1 MTNEIELCEACGRRE
16 EWAFRRLLLAYQQ
29 PVYALCVAL
38 AGSDGE
44 DLAQETFLRVFRA
57 IGDYDPRGPA
67 TLRSWILTI
76 ARRLCTDRARHVGRG
91 VEVAGPAPDV
101 VDSRSGPEEQL
112 DTARRLRS
120 ALAALPEDQRVVVA
134 LREWEGLDYE
144 EIAAIEGVPVG
155 TVRSR
160 LARAR
165 TALREAL
172 GEAEAEESR
181 STRAAPV

>member
-1 MTNEIELCEACGRRE
+1 MNEIELCAACARRE
-16 EWAFRRLLLAYQQ
+16 EWAFRRLLVAYQQ

-38 AGSDGE
+38 AGADGE

-57 IGDYDPRGPA
+57 IGEYDARGAA

-76 ARRLCTDRARHVGRG
+76 ARRLCQDRARHVRRG
-91 VEVAGPAPDV
+91 VEVSVEAPEPLDP
-101 VDSRSGPEEQL
+101 RSGADEAL
-112 DTARRLRS
+112 DTARRLRA
-120 ALAALPEDQRVVVA
+120 ALAALPEEQRAVIA
-134 LREWEGLDYE
+134 LREWEGLEYE

-165 TALREAL
+165 VALREAL
-172 GEAEAEESR
+172 GDAEVEEPRSSR
-181 STRAAPV
+181 VAPV

>member
-1 MTNEIELCEACGRRE
+1 MDELAAIRRGEAG
-16 EWAFRRLLLAYQQ
+16 AFRRLVERYQQ

-44 DLAQETFLRVFRA
+44 DLAQETFLRVHRSLAGF
-57 IGDYDPRGPA
+57 DPDGPA

-76 ARRLCTDRARHVGRG
+76 ARRLCHDRARHVGRG
-91 VEVAGPAPDV
+91 VEVLAPADAA
-101 VDSRSGPEEQL
+101 DEAAGPEEQAHAAWL
-112 DTARRLRS
+112 GRRVR
-120 ALAALPEDQRVVVA
+120 AAVAALPVEQRVVIA

-165 TALREAL
+165 AALREAL
-172 GEAEAEESR
+172 GEDAGAEGAR
-181 STRAAPV
+181 GRVAPV